1 MYYYQNISP
10 YEMMSWNLNPRTGQS
25 MSPIT
30 DPFGNQIAANV
41 FGMLPEELYAAG
53 LSGYKCCI
61 ANSEALYNERMAMAT
76 SREAQMRADAYSCCW
91 TNSGYR
97 GGRNGGCNCG

>member
-25 MSPIT
+25 MSCII
-30 DPFGNQIAANV
+30 DPFGNQIPANV
-41 FGMLPEELYAAG
+41 FSKLPKQLYTAG
-53 LSGYKCCI
+53 LSDYMCCI
-61 ANSEALYNERMAMAT
+61 SSSEALYNERMAMIT
-76 SREAQMRADAYSCCW
+76 SREAQMMADVYSCCW

>member
-41 FGMLPEELYAAG
+41 FAMLPEEL
-53 LSGYKCCI
+53 
-61 ANSEALYNERMAMAT
+61 
-76 SREAQMRADAYSCCW
+76 
-91 TNSGYR
+91 
-97 GGRNGGCNCG
+97 